1 MSTIRPL
8 IAGNWKMNG
17 IAQDL
22 GELRAI
28 ASGLSS
34 DLGRGFDALIC
45 TPATLLSRAKEI
57 LSGES
62 LALGGQDCHFA
73 TSGAYTGD
81 ISALM
86 LKDAGADFVI
96 LGHSERRQFH
106 QESDALIASKMAAV
120 LHAQLQVILCVGET
134 LAQRQAGEMLEVVA
148 AQLDGA
154 LTPDLDCDRLVIAYE
169 PVWAIGTG
177 VVPTLAE
184 IDQMHQFIRGKM
196 QTIFGAAG
204 ITIRLLYGGSVK
216 PDNAE
221 KILRIDD
228 VNGALIGGAS
238 LKARD
243 FIAIC
248 AALRQGEG
256 A

>member
-17 IAQDL
+17 TSEDL
-22 GELRAI
+22 SELRAI
-28 ASGLSS
+28 ASGLNS

-45 TPATLLSRAKEI
+45 TPATLISRAGTI
-57 LSGES
+57 LQEER

-73 TSGAYTGD
+73 ASGAYTGD
-81 ISALM
+81 ISARM

-96 LGHSERRQFH
+96 LGHSERRTAY
-106 QESDALIASKMAAV
+106 QESDELIARKMAA
-120 LHAQLQVILCVGET
+120 AFAAGLQVILCVGET
-134 LAQRQAGEMLEVVA
+134 ASERKAGKTVEVVGR
-148 AQLDGA
+148 QLDGCV
-154 LTPDLDCDRLVIAYE
+154 TSQLDAARLVIAYE

-177 VVPTLAE
+177 EVPSLEE
-184 IDQMHQFIRGKM
+184 IEAVHRFIRDKM
-196 QTIFGAAG
+196 RAVFGTAG
-204 ITIRLLYGGSVK
+204 ETIRLLYGGSVK

-221 KILRIDD
+221 NILALDD

-248 AALRQGEG
+248 AAAR
-256 A
+256 